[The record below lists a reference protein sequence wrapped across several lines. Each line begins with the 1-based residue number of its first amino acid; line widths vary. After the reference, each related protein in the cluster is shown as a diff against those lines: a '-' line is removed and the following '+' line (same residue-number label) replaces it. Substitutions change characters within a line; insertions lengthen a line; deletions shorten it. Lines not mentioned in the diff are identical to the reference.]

1 MSVHFSS
8 TLQTPHS
15 PSMSTWNHVGEAAKN
30 IEGGEQQLERDVMC
44 CPSGIYSGDNQ
55 PKTIKTR
62 LNDGAH
68 RHRVQSFDAY
78 TYSTL
83 K

>member
-8 TLQTPHS
+8 TLQTQHS

-62 LNDGAH
+62 LNDREPTATGFNH
-68 RHRVQSFDAY
+68 LMRTPIRH
-78 TYSTL
+78 
-83 K
+83 